1 MTVTDICCT
10 WRIFNWKDSFQMSRR
25 EGLSVLSLCIT
36 LRTMVS
42 PAKLRLPGRNSARR
56 ILFGIDCPLLKMVFA
71 LGSLF
76 NKAVFLI
83 LRQSTTIVS
92 RLH

>member
-10 WRIFNWKDSFQMSRR
+10 WQIFNWKDSFQMSRR

-42 PAKLRLPGRNSARR
+42 PAKLRLPGRNFCSQDIIR
-56 ILFGIDCPLLKMVFA
+56 
-71 LGSLF
+71 
-76 NKAVFLI
+76 
-83 LRQSTTIVS
+83 
-92 RLH
+92 H